1 MMQQRQ
7 RRVACIV
14 RWGQWQVQR
23 TLQVEAIRGGGG
35 RTMHRGGC
43 AHAAGLRLVLLLV
56 LMLLQM
62 QLQFGSQQLL
72 LVLWMLLKLLQ
83 LLQLLMVVLVL
94 VCCLLLLVFELF
106 VFVGFELM
114 LCAGG
119 QQCLQR
125 AALRLLLLSAGLGL
139 TVLEHIIAGRA
150 IEAMPIAVPMTIPM
164 PIGSSSVC

>member
-1 MMQQRQ
+1 
-7 RRVACIV
+7 
-14 RWGQWQVQR
+14 
-23 TLQVEAIRGGGG
+23 
-35 RTMHRGGC
+35 MHRGGC

-72 LVLWMLLKLLQ
+72 LVLWMLLQ
-83 LLQLLMVVLVL
+83 LLQLQMVVL

-150 IEAMPIAVPMTIPM
+150 IEAMPVAVPMTVPM

>member
-1 MMQQRQ
+1 
-7 RRVACIV
+7 
-14 RWGQWQVQR
+14 
-23 TLQVEAIRGGGG
+23 
-35 RTMHRGGC
+35 MHRGGC
-43 AHAAGLRLVLLLV
+43 AHAAGLRLVLLLVV

-72 LVLWMLLKLLQ
+72 LVLWMLLQ

-150 IEAMPIAVPMTIPM
+150 IEAMPVAVPVPMTIPM

>member
-1 MMQQRQ
+1 
-7 RRVACIV
+7 
-14 RWGQWQVQR
+14 
-23 TLQVEAIRGGGG
+23 
-35 RTMHRGGC
+35 MHRGGC

>member
-1 MMQQRQ
+1 MQ
-7 RRVACIV
+7 
-14 RWGQWQVQR
+14 
-23 TLQVEAIRGGGG
+23 
-35 RTMHRGGC
+35 RGGC

>member
-1 MMQQRQ
+1 
-7 RRVACIV
+7 
-14 RWGQWQVQR
+14 
-23 TLQVEAIRGGGG
+23 
-35 RTMHRGGC
+35 MHRGGC

-62 QLQFGSQQLL
+62 QLQLGSQQLL
-72 LVLWMLLKLLQ
+72 LVLWMLLQ

-150 IEAMPIAVPMTIPM
+150 IEAMPVAVPMTIPM

>member
-1 MMQQRQ
+1 
-7 RRVACIV
+7 
-14 RWGQWQVQR
+14 
-23 TLQVEAIRGGGG
+23 
-35 RTMHRGGC
+35 MHRGGC
-43 AHAAGLRLVLLLV
+43 AHAAGLRLVLLVV

-72 LVLWMLLKLLQ
+72 LVLWMLLLQ
-83 LLQLLMVVLVL
+83 LLQLQMVVLVC
-94 VCCLLLLVFELF
+94 CCLLLLVFELF

>member
-1 MMQQRQ
+1 
-7 RRVACIV
+7 
-14 RWGQWQVQR
+14 
-23 TLQVEAIRGGGG
+23 
-35 RTMHRGGC
+35 MHRGGC

-56 LMLLQM
+56 LLMLLQM
-62 QLQFGSQQLL
+62 QLQLGSQQLL
-72 LVLWMLLKLLQ
+72 LVLWMLLQ
-83 LLQLLMVVLVL
+83 LLQLQMVVL

-119 QQCLQR
+119 QQGLQR

>member
-1 MMQQRQ
+1 
-7 RRVACIV
+7 
-14 RWGQWQVQR
+14 
-23 TLQVEAIRGGGG
+23 
-35 RTMHRGGC
+35 MHRGGC

-72 LVLWMLLKLLQ
+72 LVLWMLL
-83 LLQLLMVVLVL
+83 LQLLMVVLVL

-125 AALRLLLLSAGLGL
+125 TALRLLLLSAGLGL

>member
-1 MMQQRQ
+1 M
-7 RRVACIV
+7 
-14 RWGQWQVQR
+14 
-23 TLQVEAIRGGGG
+23 
-35 RTMHRGGC
+35 
-43 AHAAGLRLVLLLV
+43 
-56 LMLLQM
+56 
-62 QLQFGSQQLL
+62 
-72 LVLWMLLKLLQ
+72 
-83 LLQLLMVVLVL
+83 LVL